1 MPNKGARNI
10 KGKESE
16 SSKARREKLKA
27 ETAEGLV
34 KGIREAGGHIPTK
47 GAKFAQEV
55 RDFFNP
61 KKTK

>member
-1 MPNKGARNI
+1 MPNKGARNLQ
-10 KGKESE
+10 GKESE
-16 SSKARREKLKA
+16 SSKARRSKRKA

-34 KGIREAGGHIPTK
+34 KSLRDHGGHMPTK

-61 KKTK
+61 KSK